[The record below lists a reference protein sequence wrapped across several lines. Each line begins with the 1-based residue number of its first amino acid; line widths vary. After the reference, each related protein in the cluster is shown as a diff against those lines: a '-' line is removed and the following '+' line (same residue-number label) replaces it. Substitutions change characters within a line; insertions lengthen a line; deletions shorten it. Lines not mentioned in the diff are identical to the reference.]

1 LFDYQIGDEVM
12 YDGIKY
18 RCIAPHRSYQGA
30 EPGILT
36 WAWWKRVDDKESSQ
50 K

>member
-1 LFDYQIGDEVM
+1 M

-18 RCIAPHRSYQGA
+18 RCVAPHRSYRGA

-36 WAWWKRVDDKESSQ
+36 WAWWTPVQEEENSQ